1 MSLEDI
7 SLEQRDELALLAKQ
21 LAENPS
27 TRKDFLRMTKKVKPD
42 LPIPELEMQDYTE
55 KKMSDME
62 NRLLVSENK
71 LREKDAR
78 EELNRRRQSL
88 ITKGLARDDADVEQI
103 EKIMLSKNISN
114 HETAAEYFDWMK
126 QAAEPTPSGYNP
138 SEAESFF
145 SWYDSIE
152 GYETKILISGNH
164 DRIMENDP
172 SWASGVLTGYKTIEY
187 LQDEELTLYFDG
199 PNGDFPEDNIHIWG
213 SPWQPNFNN
222 WAFNLERGEEIKR
235 KWNLIPQNTDI
246 LITHGPPFSKL
257 DFVNRGGNVGC
268 EDLLSKVNSIK
279 PKIHVFGHIHE
290 GAGYVFDG
298 TTHFFNASVLNDR
311 YEFRNKPIT
320 IDWDSETNE
329 IEFVD

>member
-88 ITKGLARDDADVEQI
+88 ITKGLARDDADVEEI
-103 EKIMLSKNISN
+103 EKIMLQKNISN

-138 SEAESFF
+138 SAISKFDLSKYWKNPQMGARDEAAQAL
-145 SWYDSIE
+145 
-152 GYETKILISGNH
+152 K
-164 DRIMENDP
+164 
-172 SWASGVLTGYKTIEY
+172 
-187 LQDEELTLYFDG
+187 
-199 PNGDFPEDNIHIWG
+199 
-213 SPWQPNFNN
+213 
-222 WAFNLERGEEIKR
+222 
-235 KWNLIPQNTDI
+235 DI
-246 LITHGPPFSKL
+246 
-257 DFVNRGGNVGC
+257 RNVGR
-268 EDLLSKVNSIK
+268 KAIG
-279 PKIHVFGHIHE
+279 I
-290 GAGYVFDG
+290 
-298 TTHFFNASVLNDR
+298 
-311 YEFRNKPIT
+311 
-320 IDWDSETNE
+320 
-329 IEFVD
+329 

>member
-88 ITKGLARDDADVEQI
+88 ITKGLARDNADVEEI
-103 EKIMLSKNISN
+103 EKIMLQKNISN
-114 HETAAEYFDWMK
+114 HEPAAEYFDWMK

-138 SEAESFF
+138 SAISKFDLSKYWKNPQMGARDEAAQAL
-145 SWYDSIE
+145 
-152 GYETKILISGNH
+152 K
-164 DRIMENDP
+164 
-172 SWASGVLTGYKTIEY
+172 
-187 LQDEELTLYFDG
+187 
-199 PNGDFPEDNIHIWG
+199 
-213 SPWQPNFNN
+213 
-222 WAFNLERGEEIKR
+222 
-235 KWNLIPQNTDI
+235 DI
-246 LITHGPPFSKL
+246 
-257 DFVNRGGNVGC
+257 RNVGR
-268 EDLLSKVNSIK
+268 KAIG
-279 PKIHVFGHIHE
+279 I
-290 GAGYVFDG
+290 
-298 TTHFFNASVLNDR
+298 
-311 YEFRNKPIT
+311 
-320 IDWDSETNE
+320 
-329 IEFVD
+329 